1 MIHGLREY
9 DVGFASHPDACSE
22 LAEMVYDECAAFVR
36 REPESI
42 GGDAVPHLLERGVRD
57 ELFRDGV
64 AVIHGLALPLE
75 SQRCQDECWRKE
87 NRDREEDDDERG
99 AVRIQYPTFFQACIL
114 TSGAR
119 PEPRSTTPAAKP
131 TA

>member
-1 MIHGLREY
+1 MI
-9 DVGFASHPDACSE
+9 
-22 LAEMVYDECAAFVR
+22 YDERATFVR

-42 GGDAVPHLLERGVRD
+42 RGDTVPRFLEAGVRN

-64 AVIHGLALPLE
+64 AVIQGLALPLE
-75 SQRCQDECWRKE
+75 SQRCQYECRRKE

-119 PEPRSTTPAAKP
+119 PEPRSTTPAASP